1 MVRLIMAHI
10 PVSVFAALLVAGAA
24 VAGSGDYMLVMPEG
38 GVGTGTKSKSA
49 QMCQEA
55 REAAWAGR
63 LPDVP
68 AGTPSRCEPA
78 PGAFSTRSN
87 CIVGYRGSRPEGHC
101 R

>member
-1 MVRLIMAHI
+1 MTAIF
-10 PVSVFAALLVAGAA
+10 SYAAIGLLVAGAA
-24 VAGSGDYMLVMPEG
+24 VASSGDYMLVMPEG
-38 GVGTGTKSKSA
+38 GVATGTKSKSL

-63 LPDVP
+63 LPNIP

-78 PGAFSTRSN
+78 PGAFSARSN
-87 CIVGYRGSRPEGHC
+87 CIQNYNC